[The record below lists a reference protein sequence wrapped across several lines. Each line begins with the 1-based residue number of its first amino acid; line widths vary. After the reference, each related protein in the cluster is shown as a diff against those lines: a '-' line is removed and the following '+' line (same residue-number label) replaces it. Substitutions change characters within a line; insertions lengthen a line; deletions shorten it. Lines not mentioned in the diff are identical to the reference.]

1 MILIRPE
8 RNVLESLARLQG
20 TSDFDTIMAWIAS
33 SHESARDQMESA
45 VQDAALRQ
53 LQGAAIA
60 LGEIRVHAKE
70 ARTALERLRGG
81 AHY

>member
-33 SHESARDQMESA
+33 SHENARDQMESA
-45 VQDAALRQ
+45 ASDASLRQ
-53 LQGAAIA
+53 LQGAALA
-60 LGEIRVHAKE
+60 LGEIRAIATE
-70 ARTALERLRGG
+70 ARSALERLRGG